1 VLPGN
6 RLEPYVTPENPT
18 PIGSTTSALE
28 PNANASEAASPTA
41 DGTLVTRF
49 ATGVWAIIAAF
60 GTYFCMYGFRKPF
73 TAAAYEGGSWLGWD
87 EKSVLVTSQILGYMV
102 SKFIGIRVISQM
114 PPGRR
119 VISLLGLIGIA
130 ELALIGFGSFPSP
143 WQVVPLFVNGLML
156 GMVFGLVLGFLE
168 GRRATEALTAGLCA
182 SFILA
187 DGATKSVGLWLLE
200 QGVTERWMPAAAGG
214 LFTLPLLLFAWML
227 SRIRP
232 PNADDQQHRMPRH
245 PMGPAERHA
254 FVTRF
259 GLPLAMLVLAYLLVT
274 VVRSLRADFAPELW
288 RGLGVDLVPSTFSVS
303 EWWVGLG
310 VFLVSGL
317 GALIRSNRRALLT
330 ALVVSAV
337 GGLLMAAAVW
347 LIRQQ
352 AISPLSFMIML
363 GIGLYLPYVAMHTA
377 IFDRM
382 IAVTRQP
389 SNLGF
394 LMYIA
399 DAFGYLGYVAV
410 ILGRHWLAELNDI
423 TSLVLWLGLV
433 VGVVNLLLFGAAGVY
448 FAWLRIPPL
457 PPTQSTAGV
466 LSHVATNEPA

>member
-1 VLPGN
+1 M
-6 RLEPYVTPENPT
+6 TPEDTAPPSSRCRT
-18 PIGSTTSALE
+18 L
-28 PNANASEAASPTA
+28 AAGAPTA
-41 DGTLVTRF
+41 EVSSVDADGSLV
-49 ATGVWAIIAAF
+49 ANVVAGVWAIIAAF

-73 TAAAYEGGSWLGWD
+73 TAAGYAGGSWLGWD

-119 VISLLGLIGIA
+119 VISLLSLIGIA

-143 WQVVPLFVNGLML
+143 WQVIPLFVNGLML

-214 LFTLPLLLFAWML
+214 LFALPLLLFAWML

-232 PNADDQQHRMPRH
+232 PSAADQQHRMPRH
-245 PMGPAERHA
+245 PMGPEQRSA
-254 FVTRF
+254 FLARF

-274 VVRSLRADFAPELW
+274 IVRSLRADFAPELW
-288 RGLGVDLVPSTFSVS
+288 RGLGVELVPSTFSIS

-317 GALIRSNRRALLT
+317 GALIQNNRRALLT
-330 ALVVSAV
+330 SLAVSAA

-347 LIRQQ
+347 LLRQQ

-433 VGVVNLLLFGAAGVY
+433 VGIVNLLLFGAAGLY
-448 FAWLRIPPL
+448 FAALRVPPL
-457 PPTQSTAGV
+457 PPPRSTAGV
-466 LSHVATNEPA
+466 HSDVATNESA